1 MNALL
6 QILSNL
12 LSLIKDLPLKNKMV
26 IMVMLILFGGGY
38 LYYDRYL
45 DYRLNLVTAQVE
57 TASKVPDSLKSEV
70 DTISERVSYQN
81 RVMPETKIIKA
92 NIAQ

>member
-6 QILSNL
+6 QIIPNL
-12 LSLIKDLPLKNKMV
+12 INLIKELPLKDKM
-26 IMVMLILFGGGY
+26 IILIMLISLGGGY
-38 LYYDRYL
+38 LFYDRYL

-57 TASKVPDSLKSEV
+57 VASKVPDSLKSEV

-81 RVMPETKIIKA
+81 RVMPGTKIIKA